1 MARLSGSC
9 LAGDPLSRREGEDP
23 RLIMGDRER
32 EEGVER
38 EVWMEWVEREGGVEG
53 VGELEPDVIPDPS
66 GESKNNSSEFLFFI
80 IMLALMEVP

>member
-38 EVWMEWVEREGGVEG
+38 EVWME
-53 VGELEPDVIPDPS
+53 
-66 GESKNNSSEFLFFI
+66 
-80 IMLALMEVP
+80 